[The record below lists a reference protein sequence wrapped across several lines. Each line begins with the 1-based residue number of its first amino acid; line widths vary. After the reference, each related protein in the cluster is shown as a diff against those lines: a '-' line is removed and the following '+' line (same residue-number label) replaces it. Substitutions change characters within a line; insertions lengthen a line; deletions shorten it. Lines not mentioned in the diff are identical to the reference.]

1 MTGPDSVTLELLTDR
16 ERELIGHLRKTLDEI
31 VGLNLNAI
39 ITGLVIACISII
51 ALVVLAPDW
60 LWTGSPLGLVLGVF
74 VSAGITGA
82 VGSWFTVFRQQR
94 RVLFERLDAIFGT
107 LDTRSALWKLR
118 RLEAALAPV
127 EPALKTY
134 GLLSDPGNLTIRR
147 RVLKLFREASV

>member
-1 MTGPDSVTLELLTDR
+1 M
-16 ERELIGHLRKTLDEI
+16 
-31 VGLNLNAI
+31 
-39 ITGLVIACISII
+39 
-51 ALVVLAPDW
+51 
-60 LWTGSPLGLVLGVF
+60 VLGVF

-82 VGSWFTVFRQQR
+82 GGSWFAVFRQQR

-134 GLLSDPGNLTIRR
+134 GLLSDPSNLTIRH